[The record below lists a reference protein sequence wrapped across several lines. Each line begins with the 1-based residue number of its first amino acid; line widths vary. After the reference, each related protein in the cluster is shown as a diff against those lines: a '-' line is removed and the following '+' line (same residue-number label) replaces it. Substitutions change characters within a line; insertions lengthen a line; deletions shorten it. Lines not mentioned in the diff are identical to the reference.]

1 MIIEHTCDLYNVF
14 NEKNI
19 TAVKNQRK
27 TRNCAS
33 QCSPEILALFDDN
46 PICEK
51 SLRYNAELA
60 NPNTHYLFEK
70 HSKLKE
76 EDKVAV
82 PTSLATQFTNGNVLQ
97 VSQLQLNRHE
107 VVHKNSFVLVVTGT
121 KVEEYVGFV
130 SSIWIA
136 GGSFFAHV
144 TKMKQSAIHPFY
156 GMRQFDKIN
165 QTCAVHTRRVN
176 TDEDLTCRI
185 LYARQTFSIIAT
197 PLDFELQTPSI
208 PGGRIEQLETTIK
221 TPEVQ
226 HLNDSSFI
234 LNSASLHAPEAH
246 QR

>member
-1 MIIEHTCDLYNVF
+1 MYD
-14 NEKNI
+14 
-19 TAVKNQRK
+19 K

-82 PTSLATQFTNGNVLQ
+82 PTSLATQFTNGHRDQGGRPFICSMGCDNLTRLTKHVLFIQ
-97 VSQLQLNRHE
+97 
-107 VVHKNSFVLVVTGT
+107 G
-121 KVEEYVGFV
+121 
-130 SSIWIA
+130 
-136 GGSFFAHV
+136 
-144 TKMKQSAIHPFY
+144 
-156 GMRQFDKIN
+156 
-165 QTCAVHTRRVN
+165 
-176 TDEDLTCRI
+176 
-185 LYARQTFSIIAT
+185 IIAT

-208 PGGRIEQLETTIK
+208 PGGRIERLETTIK

-226 HLNDSSFI
+226 HLNYSSFI

-246 QR
+246 QRVANLPIDLISPARWHGIRCGDSTIPIK